1 MATKTLIPGYT
12 YGTEQVAKSPIG
24 LEDLNKLK
32 TTVMFTSADEEAL
45 RMAGD
50 VLEDQVEDVIDVWYG
65 FVADHPHL
73 LAYFSTPDGH
83 PIQEYLD
90 RVRERFGQWILDTC
104 RRPYNQEW
112 LDYQQEIALRHTPE
126 KKNVT
131 DNANSVDNIP
141 LRYVIA
147 FIYPVTATLRP
158 FLAKKG
164 HSADQVEAMYQAWFK
179 SVTMQIA
186 LWSQPYTRDG
196 YW

>member
-1 MATKTLIPGYT
+1 MATKTLIPAT
-12 YGTEQVAKSPIG
+12 RTAPNRSPSPIG

-45 RMAGD
+45 RMAGTF
-50 VLEDQVEDVIDVWYG
+50 LKTRSRTCSTWYG
-65 FVADHPHL
+65 FVADHPPAGL
-73 LAYFSTPDGH
+73 LPSDGH

-164 HSADQVEAMYQAWFK
+164 HSADQVEAMPRPG
-179 SVTMQIA
+179 SSRSPCRSRCSPSRT
-186 LWSQPYTRDG
+186 
-196 YW
+196 

>member
-1 MATKTLIPGYT
+1 M
-12 YGTEQVAKSPIG
+12 
-24 LEDLNKLK
+24 
-32 TTVMFTSADEEAL
+32 
-45 RMAGD
+45 
-50 VLEDQVEDVIDVWYG
+50 
-65 FVADHPHL
+65 
-73 LAYFSTPDGH
+73 
-83 PIQEYLD
+83 
-90 RVRERFGQWILDTC
+90 RERFGQWILDTC

>member
-1 MATKTLIPGYT
+1 MPKTMIPGYT
-12 YGTEQVAKSPIG
+12 YGSDTLPRSPIG
-24 LEDLNKLK
+24 LEELDRLK
-32 TTVMFTSADEEAL
+32 ATVMFTSADEEAL

-50 VLEDQVEDVIDVWYG
+50 VLEDQVGQVLDVWYG

-73 LAYFSTPDGH
+73 LAYFSTPDGK
-83 PIQEYLD
+83 PVQEYLD
-90 RVRERFGQWILDTC
+90 RVRSRFGQWILDTC

-147 FIYPVTATLRP
+147 FIYPITATVRP
-158 FLAKKG
+158 FLATKG
-164 HSADQVEAMYQAWFK
+164 HSAEQVEAMHQAWFK
-179 SVTMQIA
+179 AVTLQAA
-186 LWSQPYTRDG
+186 LWAHPYVRDG
-196 YW
+196 DW

>member
-50 VLEDQVEDVIDVWYG
+50 VLEDQVEDVLDVWYG

-112 LDYQQEIALRHTPE
+112 LDYQQESALRHTPE